1 MIRDLGQRR
10 TVLLSTHILS
20 EVEMICPRVIII
32 SDGRIV
38 AEDRTEDLTRRLGV
52 PSLEDVFAKLTKTA
66 DVVGHREP
74 ATEGRP

>member
-20 EVEMICPRVIII
+20 EVDMICPRVIII

-38 AEDRTEDLTRRLGV
+38 AEDSAENLKRRIG
-52 PSLEDVFAKLTKTA
+52 PTLEDVFVKLTKTA
-66 DVVGHREP
+66 DVVGHEEP
-74 ATEGRP
+74 AQEGRR